1 MKYDR
6 QKEMLSYIE
15 ENKSVRNEELLEK
28 FNISIQ
34 TLRRDLNKFEELG
47 YIDKVYG
54 GVIYNDKRE
63 AMSKVDSLA
72 ERDSSYSQEK
82 EHIGKVAASLVE
94 NGDVIFIDS
103 GTTAYRMLHY
113 LKESK
118 NVTVITHCLDVLNLL
133 REMPNITGI
142 CVGGVLQHDSGTFA
156 LDSTFYPY
164 NYNKAFISA
173 VGVSINRSLTN
184 TNLYEGAMKAQAIN
198 QASSVYVLVDH
209 SKFDVVAYNH
219 FADFSSIKGIVTDKR
234 PNDNFMRFF
243 ENRHIKVLY

>member
-1 MKYDR
+1 MKYNR

-15 ENKSVRNEELLEK
+15 NHKSVRNEELLDK

-34 TLRRDLNKFEELG
+34 TLRRDITKLEELG

-54 GVIYNDKRE
+54 GVIYNDKQE

-72 ERDSSYSQEK
+72 KRDSSFSQEK
-82 EHIGKVAASLVE
+82 EHIGKIAASLVD

-142 CVGGVLQHDSGTFA
+142 CLGGVLQHDSGTFA

-184 TNLYEGAMKAQAIN
+184 TNLYEGAMKSQVIN
-198 QASSVYVLVDH
+198 QANSVYVLVDH
-209 SKFDVVAYNH
+209 SKFDIVAYNH
-219 FADFSSIKGIVTDKR
+219 FADFSSINGIVTDKK

>member
-1 MKYDR
+1 MKYNR

-15 ENKSVRNEELLEK
+15 ENRSVRNEELLEK

-34 TLRRDLNKFEELG
+34 TLRRDLTKFEELG

-54 GVIYNDKRE
+54 GVIYNDKRD
-63 AMSKVDSLA
+63 AKSKVDTLA
-72 ERDSSYSQEK
+72 QRDTSFAQEK
-82 EHIGKVAASLVE
+82 EHIGRLAASLVE
-94 NGDVIFIDS
+94 DGDVIFIDS

-113 LKESK
+113 MKEAK

-164 NYNKAFISA
+164 NYSKAFISA
-173 VGVSINRSLTN
+173 VGISINKSLTN
-184 TNLYEGAMKAQAIN
+184 TNLYEGAMKAQVIN
-198 QASSVYVLVDH
+198 QANTVYVLVDH

-219 FADFSSIKGIVTDKR
+219 FADFSSIKGVITDKR